1 MTTAIARI
9 NASALNSAD
18 EDLSA
23 EELRQRACSEL
34 LRQAAIAQGLLGADD
49 ALSHGGVVSEAAS
62 GAIETLLEQNLH
74 VPEPSLDECRRHY
87 TVHQAVYTTGER
99 VHARH
104 ILFAITPGV
113 DVAALRNRAESCLMD
128 LRGRAGKDLDD
139 GFAQA
144 ASTLSTCPSGAL
156 GGDLGWLG
164 AADCAPELAKELFGN
179 SEPGAQSGVQLGVQ
193 LGVFPRL
200 VHSRFGFHVLEVLE
214 RQPGVQQDFADV
226 QGAVAMALRQESYIA
241 ALRQYLRQLAASAKI
256 VGVDLDVSAS
266 PLPQ

>member
-34 LRQAAIAQGLLGADD
+34 LRQTAIAEGLLDSDD
-49 ALSHGGVVSEAAS
+49 APASDGVLSEAAS
-62 GAIETLLEQNLH
+62 GAIERLLEQNLH
-74 VPEPSLDECRRHY
+74 VPEPSVDECRRHY
-87 TVHQAVYTTGER
+87 AAHQAVYTTGER

-144 ASTLSTCPSGAL
+144 ASTLSNCPSGAL

-164 AADCAPELAKELFGN
+164 AADCAPELAKELFGD
-179 SEPGAQSGVQLGVQ
+179 SEPGAQRAVI
-193 LGVFPRL
+193 PRL

-214 RQPGVQQDFADV
+214 RQAGVQQDYADV

-241 ALRQYLRQLAASAKI
+241 ALRQYLQRLAANAKI
-256 VGVDLDVSAS
+256 VGVDLSVSAS
-266 PLPQ
+266 PPPQ